1 MHWCQGCNRQL
12 HKPKSYWLITA
23 EPNPDESAFPHHNWC
38 PLNAAAATTD
48 KISIPTGIHT
58 KIHTIATSGFFQI
71 GTWKID
77 LLWFSSFFWAEM
89 PFRQS
94 QSVSA
99 CVHFHRGGA
108 AGYVMLKQFPSHS
121 RHLCKSAQHLRAAQ
135 EENSIS
141 HKKKVYT

>member
-1 MHWCQGCNRQL
+1 
-12 HKPKSYWLITA
+12 
-23 EPNPDESAFPHHNWC
+23 
-38 PLNAAAATTD
+38 
-48 KISIPTGIHT
+48 
-58 KIHTIATSGFFQI
+58 
-71 GTWKID
+71 
-77 LLWFSSFFWAEM
+77 M

-141 HKKKVYT
+141 HTKKKSLHINVNSCSCRFDMTKQHW